1 MGTGGSQEWLL
12 DLASLGFTAVLVAAI
27 VLIRRWLLIR
37 SRRPNPGLP
46 PEPVLPFSRHGTLHD
61 PKYLSRMLEAEQ
73 KSKDP

>member
-1 MGTGGSQEWLL
+1 MGTGGYQEWLL

-37 SRRPNPGLP
+37 SRRPLPGLP

-61 PKYLSRMLEAEQ
+61 PKYLGRMLEAEG